1 MEMEILDESNVPDNC
16 SRSSRKRKRKSRRQ
30 PFKDVT
36 LNVNVEENVMTASTT
51 QRQSNPKDDSVSKTA
66 CISNLSRKIFDQPSH
81 SIFSESMLRQFES
94 RSMSGKLLESFKR
107 MTLTKTEGTNR
118 DMVQEYCSNLQGHN
132 NQPVVSAPIIENTIV
147 DDTLPIPEFSL
158 QMDEISVEA

>member
-1 MEMEILDESNVPDNC
+1 MEMEILDETIVPDNRI
-16 SRSSRKRKRKSRRQ
+16 RSSRKRKSRRQ

-36 LNVNVEENVMTASTT
+36 LNVNVEENVITASTT

-94 RSMSGKLLESFKR
+94 RSMSGKLMESFKR

-132 NQPVVSAPIIENTIV
+132 QPVVSAPIIENTIIDV
-147 DDTLPIPEFSL
+147 TLPIPEFSL